1 LTVNQVQ
8 LWLIF
13 GLIVTSYLVLTHFGA
28 KHLKAMLVVLL
39 LYSLSIFVHRLN
51 LENTSSIIVYNSNNN
66 PVIHLIEGKEN
77 YVISEEKVLQSELQY
92 SPFVATQ
99 KKLGLN
105 KPLILLASDSIKT
118 KDLYLHHRRIL
129 FKGKTID
136 FGKNSDRNRSVT
148 LPDYLVNPDPS
159 WLSTNHT
166 DSAMVIVT
174 NKKYFP
180 KSIESNNPI
189 YCTFNQG
196 AFLKRW

>member
-1 LTVNQVQ
+1 LTVSQVQ

-13 GLIVTSYLVLTHFGA
+13 GLVVTSYLVLTHFGA

-39 LYSLSIFVHRLN
+39 LYSFSVFVHRIN
-51 LENTSSIIVYNSNNN
+51 LENASSIIVYNSNNN
-66 PVIHLIEGKEN
+66 PLIHLIGGKEN
-77 YVISEEKVLQSELQY
+77 YVISEEKVLPAELQY

-105 KPLILLASDSIKT
+105 KPVILLATDSIKT
-118 KDLYLHHRRIL
+118 KDLYLHNRRIL

-136 FGKNSDRNRSVT
+136 FGKNSDKNRSVT
-148 LPDYLVNPDPS
+148 KPDYLVNPDPFL
-159 WLSTNHT
+159 LSKNQP

-174 NKKYFP
+174 NKKYFR
-180 KSIESNNPI
+180 KSTESNNQI